1 MVTPPLRLVID
12 DGQGTGQLTA
22 DLVARLLSELHNA
35 PSAARV
41 MTLESNSEVFCTGL
55 DLTLLS
61 ENDEALST
69 TLTGFTS
76 LLREIESAPRPII
89 ALVDGA
95 AFGGG
100 LGLACAADIV
110 ISTTRATFG
119 LPEPL
124 FGLVPALVFPAIARR
139 IGVARARWLALSAA
153 TISANDAWRVGLV
166 DEVTDDLDA
175 TLSRYLARCERLDA
189 RALAEVK
196 SIASAFEAD
205 RIGYE
210 ATAGARF
217 QRMWNSP
224 ETRQRIHRFNA
235 GHSPWPEPGEV

>member
-1 MVTPPLRLVID
+1 MTPPLRLVID
-12 DGQGTGQLTA
+12 DGQGAGRLTA
-22 DLVARLLSELHNA
+22 ELVARLLTELQNA
-35 PSAARV
+35 PSPARV

-61 ENDEALST
+61 EQDETVST
-69 TLTGFTS
+69 TLTGFAA
-76 LLREIESAPRPII
+76 LLREIESAPRPVI

-95 AFGGG
+95 ALGGG

-110 ISTTRATFG
+110 IATTRATFG
-119 LPEPL
+119 LPETL

-153 TISANDAWRVGLV
+153 TISANDAWRIGLV
-166 DEVTDDLDA
+166 DDLTDDLET

-189 RALAEVK
+189 NALAEVK
-196 SIASAFEAD
+196 SIASAFEVD
-205 RIGYE
+205 SIGYQ

-217 QRMWNSP
+217 QRVWNSP
-224 ETRQRIHRFNA
+224 EARKRIARFNA
-235 GHSPWPEPGEV
+235 GHPPWPEPDEA